1 MELAQL
7 EYDHTWHQQDRG
19 GDEKLHVRFYSE
31 VLPDEEASAKTGMR
45 KFRDAVIVSI
55 VVPGDKR
62 NITIREARPD
72 DIERFAKQYKAF
84 ADNQEE
90 FGGGTPLKEW
100 ALITRA
106 MAEEFRYLGF
116 HTVEQIRDA
125 SDGVIGRYPGM
136 REIQVRA
143 KVWLEAQAGAA
154 PAERLQNELEK
165 RDAELAA
172 MKAQMEE
179 MSKALAALKKAT

>member
-1 MELAQL
+1 MPQLAEL
-7 EYDHTWHQQDRG
+7 EYDHTWHEKERA
-19 GDEKLHVRFYSE
+19 GDEKLHVRFYTE
-31 VLPDEEASAKTGMR
+31 VLPDEEASQKAGIR
-45 KFRDAVIVSI
+45 KFRDAVIVAI

-90 FGGGTPLKEW
+90 FGDGTPLKEW

-106 MAEEFRYLGF
+106 MAEEFKYLGF
-116 HTVEQIRDA
+116 HTVEQIAGA
-125 SDGVIGRYPGM
+125 SDGVIGKYPGM
-136 REIQVRA
+136 REIQNRA
-143 KVWLEAQAGAA
+143 KIWLEAQAGAA
-154 PAERLQNELEK
+154 PAERLQNELER

-172 MKAQMEE
+172 MKSQMEE
-179 MSKALAALKKAT
+179 MAKALAALKKG